1 MTIDLAAADKLL
13 TTTRSVRKRL
23 DLDRPVPREL
33 VQECIDVALQAPTGT
48 NAQNWAFVVVTDA
61 DKRKAIADYYRQGG
75 EKLSGSGYPPPLAD
89 GDPREHVMPK
99 VMESAMYLAGILE
112 RVPVFVIPCVQGR
125 VEKVPMVL
133 AQASTY
139 GGILPA
145 AWSFMLAARA
155 RGLGTAWTT
164 IHLFF
169 EREVS
174 ELLGIPAEW
183 TQTALFPVAYYTGDD
198 FKPAHRLPAAGV
210 THWDAWGAHA

>member
-1 MTIDLAAADKLL
+1 VTIDRAAADKLL

-23 DLDRPVPREL
+23 DLTRAVPSEL
-33 VQECIDVALQAPTGT
+33 IAECIDIALQAPTGT
-48 NAQNWAFVVVTDA
+48 NAQNWAFVVVTDP
-61 DKRKAIADYYRQGG
+61 DKRRAIADAYRAGG
-75 EKLSGSGYPPPLAD
+75 EALSGSGYPPPLPA

-99 VMESAMYLAGILE
+99 VMESAMYLAGVLE
-112 RVPVFVIPCVQGR
+112 QVPVHVIPCVQGR
-125 VEKVPMVL
+125 VENVPMVL

-164 IHLFF
+164 IHLLK
-169 EREVS
+169 EREIS

-183 TQTALFPVAYYTGDD
+183 TQVALFPVAYYTGDD
-198 FKPAHRLPAAGV
+198 FRPAHRLPAEQM
-210 THWDAWGAHA
+210 THWDAWGAHR